1 MHYSLTIALVGSEV
15 FLVFP
20 VLKGF
25 PEHLD
30 DDTTTLCVVDAGEA
44 PSGLLVRSRDDTSR
58 FHGYFK
64 GFAIAAYET
73 LCCVS

>member
-1 MHYSLTIALVGSEV
+1 M
-15 FLVFP
+15 
-20 VLKGF
+20 
-25 PEHLD
+25 
-30 DDTTTLCVVDAGEA
+30 TLCVVDAGEA